1 MIIEEKLQNIIVDIV
16 KKMGIDDFD
25 DADLPARVIEVED
38 TKEQADSPEI
48 KRMFYLDNGWQVCEI
63 TSWKV
68 DNNGF
73 PIIQYSYSIEGM
85 PTKYRPKVKYIKK
98 IDK

>member
-1 MIIEEKLQNIIVDIV
+1 MNIEERLQNIVAAIV

-25 DADLPARVIEVED
+25 DADLPGRVIEVED
-38 TKEQADSPEI
+38 LKGHSDSEI
-48 KRMFYLDNGWQVCEI
+48 KKMFYLSDGWQVCE
-63 TSWKV
+63 TEAWKV

-73 PIIQYSYSIEGM
+73 PAIQYSYSIEGM
-85 PTKYRPKVKYIKK
+85 PTKYRPKIKYVKI